1 MKVTFFIGKN
11 ILNTISYI
19 KTINTL
25 TIPQLKEKILIDN
38 ITYIVNDICT
48 IYDDSS
54 ETIEIAVEE
63 YSE

>member
-1 MKVTFFIGKN
+1 MKVAFFIGKN
-11 ILNTISYI
+11 ILNTISHI

-48 IYDDSS
+48 IYDDIS